1 MSLSCQSLLLKFTQ
15 NTLGLLLYCCLV
27 SNGKFPI
34 LHLKSSL
41 VETLSSS
48 VGVDPLQCRPGK
60 SGSFGGLK
68 GCWGGNLSTM
78 LSMPFLEVTPMRI
91 GHHGGWRGDRSVL
104 VLDLCRRGSPGQS
117 LNLAYILLNAH
128 VYTHLVQR

>member
-1 MSLSCQSLLLKFTQ
+1 MLESKHLVSLTGQSLLLKFTQ

-48 VGVDPLQCRPGK
+48 VGMNPLQCRSGK
-60 SGSFGGLK
+60 SGSFGGLE
-68 GCWGGNLSTM
+68 GCWGRNLSTM
-78 LSMPFLEVTPMRI
+78 LSMSFLEVTPMRI
-91 GHHGGWRGDRSVL
+91 GHHG
-104 VLDLCRRGSPGQS
+104 
-117 LNLAYILLNAH
+117 
-128 VYTHLVQR
+128 